1 MAPKRKLSQDED
13 ETTTTTKPTISKVRA
28 PKSRVR
34 AVGRLRDTQI
44 PGKDI
49 PSHVAITQFHA
60 ILDSLHD
67 FHGSRNLAFDKIIA
81 TNFLMDSIEGNL
93 VHGVHTWINGLLLS
107 DATKTELQNYV
118 HMFVNFINGEH
129 SRLPKSLERCT
140 LDFFAKSKG
149 KMMVQTPEIEVIG
162 NSDASLLNP
171 VFNSVLGMKVDKAL
185 LFIDGCKFSGDTL
198 CKQQTLKIVK
208 TMAVS
213 LDRDGQDLNGLNP
226 LIKVISQPNT
236 DKKACEA
243 KIGFNVPVSL
253 LKTSG
258 ELLFMNEL
266 TLNDDTLYFTTPDG
280 KSRSILLTNLG
291 SENGR
296 MGVTMMSDMMAND
309 SHQVESKSFKVYGLE
324 HASQHDR
331 IGFLFDLKRAGDWLQ
346 IKTTKELNTS
356 QEAAYASTNNK
367 SIFMSSDLGTV
378 GRAIHENTPVICT
391 TNAGKTYW
399 TVGYA
404 TNITK
409 DVAQSVYN
417 EANNGLKSLDEY
429 FTQRQLILETSR
441 AAITQLNEHIEDLR
455 RYANSLETSTFA
467 APLPRRATEMEVNAF
482 KVSGLHVVNRFRQNI
497 SMFVIYV
504 HYLYF
509 VFLAND
515 KVYNVLIEERNT
527 LQQEMVV
534 VQAALASGTGDWGS
548 LCGSMNT
555 IITKIKDFVR
565 VRNLDWLQTRADL
578 SEKILRLR
586 NISNA
591 LRSDELI
598 VELLT
603 LSPEQINSW
612 LVRKGFFS
620 DTSSWIV
627 KGLYQR
633 VSAFIEMAPYLTL
646 SRGRTPKWVYSFV
659 VVCENGN
666 FDKSCRNDYARI
678 LDFDVYRKY
687 VDGDTTDLISS
698 LDYYVAFTMP
708 PRGGGPNAS
717 FSKRRQFW
725 NAFSKA
731 LLQSPQKTDKST
743 DYNWGWTCAYG
754 NLWAVLP
761 MMYSVSASAPLSDI
775 DVSKIVNMYESPIE
789 HASGV
794 GWHNYTVNQTQS
806 ASGSKSKQSGML
818 SIPLLAI
825 DPLDIVTMTSMG
837 AMNHKSIHVTNGM
850 VSLNPTIYVMKK
862 HSMQKIYKEM
872 QDTTSFR
879 SPSIKQTVTPP
890 KSIKLTLP
898 KSIKLTQPK
907 SVKQTKKTIK
917 KISATH
923 TVAHAAGGGEKGDS
937 PSSSCTVM

>member
-1 MAPKRKLSQDED
+1 MAPKRKLSQDEE
-13 ETTTTTKPTISKVRA
+13 ETETTKPTVSKVRA

-34 AVGRLRDTQI
+34 AVGRLRDIQI

-67 FHGSRNLAFDKIIA
+67 FHGARNLAFDKIIA
-81 TNFLMDSIEGNL
+81 SNFLMDSIEGNL
-93 VHGVHTWINGLLLS
+93 VHGVYTWINGLLLP
-107 DATKTELQNYV
+107 DATKTELRNYV
-118 HMFVNFINGEH
+118 HMFVNFINGDH

-162 NSDASLLNP
+162 NSDASLLNS
-171 VFNSVLGMKVDKAL
+171 VFNSVLGTKVDKAL

-198 CKQQTLKIVK
+198 CKQQSLKIVK

-213 LDRDGQDLNGLNP
+213 LDRDGQDLKGLNP
-226 LIKVISQPNT
+226 LTQIISQPNT
-236 DKKACEA
+236 DMKACQA

-266 TLNDDTLYFTTPDG
+266 TLNNETLYFTTPNG
-280 KSRSILLTNLG
+280 VSRSILLTNLG

-356 QEAAYASTNNK
+356 PDAAYASTNNK

-417 EANNGLKSLDEY
+417 EADNGLKSLNEY
-429 FTQRQLILETSR
+429 FTLRQDMLENIPI
-441 AAITQLNEHIEDLR
+441 ALTQLNEHIEDLR
-455 RYANSLETSTFA
+455 KYANSLETSSFA
-467 APLPRRATEMEVNAF
+467 APLPRRATTMEVNAF
-482 KVSGLHVVNRFRQNI
+482 KVSGQHVVNRFRQNI

-515 KVYNVLIEERNT
+515 KVYNILIDERDT

-534 VQAALASGTGDWGS
+534 MQAALASGTGDWGS

-555 IITKIKDFVR
+555 IITKIKDFVK
-565 VRNLDWLQTRADL
+565 VRNLDWLQARIDL
-578 SEKILRLR
+578 DQIIVRLR
-586 NISNA
+586 SFSEA
-591 LRSDELI
+591 LRYDVLI
-598 VELLT
+598 DELLT
-603 LSPEQINSW
+603 LSPERINTW
-612 LVRKGFFS
+612 LMSKGFFG

-633 VSAFIEMAPYLTL
+633 VSAFIEMAPYLSL
-646 SRGRTPKWVYSFV
+646 SRGRNPKWVYSFV

-666 FDKSCRNDYARI
+666 YDKSCRNDYGRI

-708 PRGGGPNAS
+708 PQGGGSNTS
-717 FSKRRQFW
+717 SSKRRLFW

-731 LLQSPQKTDKST
+731 LLQSPQKTEKST

-761 MMYSVSASAPLSDI
+761 TMFSVAGHRSSVI
-775 DVSKIVNMYESPIE
+775 DVSKIVHMYQSPIE

-806 ASGSKSKQSGML
+806 ASGSKSKQSGLL
-818 SIPLLAI
+818 SMPLLAI

-837 AMNHKSIHVTNGM
+837 AMNHKNIQVKNGM

-862 HSMQKIYKEM
+862 HSIHKIYKEM
-872 QDTTSFR
+872 QDN
-879 SPSIKQTVTPP
+879 PL
-890 KSIKLTLP
+890 KSIKLTTSP
-898 KSIKLTQPK
+898 KSIKPTPFPK
-907 SVKQTKKTIK
+907 SLKQTKKIIT
-917 KISATH
+917 AVH
-923 TVAHAAGGGEKGDS
+923 TVAQAAGGEKGDV
-937 PSSSCTVM
+937 PSSYCTVM